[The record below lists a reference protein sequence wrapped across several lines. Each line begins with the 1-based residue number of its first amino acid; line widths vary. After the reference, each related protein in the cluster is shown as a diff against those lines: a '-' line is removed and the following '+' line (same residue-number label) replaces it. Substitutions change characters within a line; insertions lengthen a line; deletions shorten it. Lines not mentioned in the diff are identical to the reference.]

1 MISELYHVFVIF
13 STVFVLRIVSVSKRF
28 YSTFDS
34 SQAAIYAVRGGDLM
48 FKRKKDLRVLE
59 LNAAERRLL
68 IRVMMH
74 FRNKLT
80 ALNRPTE
87 DVNEIL
93 LRVL

>member
-1 MISELYHVFVIF
+1 
-13 STVFVLRIVSVSKRF
+13 
-28 YSTFDS
+28 
-34 SQAAIYAVRGGDLM
+34 M
-48 FKRKKDLRVLE
+48 FNRKKDLRVLE